1 MKILGDLFMYDVMV
15 VNEEEIN
22 KLNNE
27 NSSMKVTIE

>member
-1 MKILGDLFMYDVMV
+1 VKILGDLFMYDVMV